1 MPLSRQEIFSRVV
14 SILVREFDV
23 SAEEVTLETNL
34 EADLDLDSLDAV
46 ALAGWVEEDLGL
58 ALSDDEIEK
67 MRSLSQ
73 IVDVISERT
82 GAVDKAG

>member
-1 MPLSRQEIFSRVV
+1 MSLSRQEIFSRVV
-14 SILVREFDV
+14 AILVREFDV
-23 SAEEVTLETNL
+23 SAQEVTLETNL
-34 EADLDLDSLDAV
+34 EDDLDLDSLDAV

-73 IVDVISERT
+73 IVDVISART

>member
-1 MPLSRQEIFSRVV
+1 MSLSRQEIFSRVV
-14 SILVREFDV
+14 AILVREFDV
-23 SAEEVTLETNL
+23 SSEEVTLETNL

>member
-1 MPLSRQEIFSRVV
+1 MSLSRQEIFSRVV
-14 SILVREFDV
+14 AILVREFDV

>member
-1 MPLSRQEIFSRVV
+1 MSLSRQEIFSRVV
-14 SILVREFDV
+14 AILVREFDV
-23 SAEEVTLETNL
+23 TAEEVTLETNL

-46 ALAGWVEEDLGL
+46 ALAGWVEEELGL

-67 MRSLSQ
+67 MRSLAQ
-73 IVDVISERT
+73 IVDVISDRV